1 MNNLIII
8 CTNNA
13 QTGKTTALWH
23 VYRLLKQRYKIV
35 YAECPSVD
43 LRPTDVR
50 VVFDVGGKRVGI
62 ETMGDNINAG
72 DHRKS
77 IWGLVNDFHCDI
89 VITASRM
96 RSETRCNVEDF
107 IEEFKYEVVWMS
119 HDFTHNELLRK
130 SLNIRYAQRV
140 VLYVEEWLITNYE

>member
-13 QTGKTTALWH
+13 NTGKTTALWH
-23 VYRLLKQRYKIV
+23 VYRLLKQKYKVV
-35 YAECPSVD
+35 YAECPPID
-43 LRPTDVR
+43 KTPTDVR

-62 ETMGDNINAG
+62 ETMGDNIKAD

-77 IWGLVNDFHCDI
+77 IWGLVNDFNCDI

-96 RSETRCNVEDF
+96 RNETRSNIEDF
-107 IEEFKYEVVWMS
+107 IEEFKYVAVWMS
-119 HDFTHNELLRK
+119 HDFTNNERLRNT
-130 SLNIRYAQRV
+130 LNLRYAQRV
-140 VLYVEEWLITNYE
+140 VQYVEEWLIGAYD

>member
-1 MNNLIII
+1 MNNLILI

-13 QTGKTTALWH
+13 NTGKTTALWH
-23 VYRLLKQRYKIV
+23 VYRLLKQKYKVV
-35 YAECPSVD
+35 YAKCPLVD
-43 LRPTDVR
+43 EYPTDVR
-50 VVFDVGGKRVGI
+50 VVFEVGGKRVGI
-62 ETMGDNINAG
+62 ETMGDNIKAD

-107 IEEFKYEVVWMS
+107 IEEFQYEAVWMS

-130 SLNIRYAQRV
+130 TLNIRYAQRV
-140 VLYVEEWLITNYE
+140 VQYVEEWLISSYK